1 MAGEPSLFLVY
12 QDFNT
17 NERTNG
23 SWHGTQAAA
32 DVAATDARPPSPPLR
47 RGRGTERMG
56 NRMDLSPG
64 RWHVALDER

>member
-12 QDFNT
+12 QDFNA

-32 DVAATDARPPSPPLR
+32 DAAAFRWWRRLHRPP
-47 RGRGTERMG
+47 GRGIRSQRMG
-56 NRMDLSPG
+56 
-64 RWHVALDER
+64 